1 MFRSVLTAVRS
12 SSFVRHNAIFFFG
25 SVAVGV
31 LNYVYYPI
39 LGRMLSVEAYGEV
52 QALVSLFLQMLVFL
66 VVMSQVTINVV
77 ANYTDEDKK
86 RRVVYELEKLALVIA
101 LAMLVIV
108 AIFAVKL
115 RTFFQFDST
124 WPFIAVMAALAASVP
139 LTFRSAYLRGRRR
152 FGMTALA
159 NLLGAAGKILFS
171 TILVWIGWSTFG
183 AVIGIVIAQL
193 LAFGY
198 AAYCAKK
205 IGFEKPEGVTFK
217 SLPSWSVLRP
227 EMKYGLFVLVG
238 SLTITVLASVD
249 IFIVKHYFDAET
261 AGQYAGIST
270 VARMIF
276 FLTMSVAQV
285 LLPSVR
291 IELSQKEN
299 RQYLL
304 KSLAL
309 VTVLGGTV
317 LLVFTVFSAN
327 IVRFLMGNSFSTYT
341 HLLPALSL
349 AMFIISILNLIVS
362 YYIALRR
369 YQISAI
375 VALGAI
381 ITGGLLIADHQTLA
395 MVVNSLL
402 YGSASMLGL
411 FVVWFAGRI
420 VTKQMRKGL

>member
-1 MFRSVLTAVRS
+1 
-12 SSFVRHNAIFFFG
+12 
-25 SVAVGV
+25 
-31 LNYVYYPI
+31 
-39 LGRMLSVEAYGEV
+39 
-52 QALVSLFLQMLVFL
+52 
-66 VVMSQVTINVV
+66 
-77 ANYTDEDKK
+77 
-86 RRVVYELEKLALVIA
+86 
-101 LAMLVIV
+101 
-108 AIFAVKL
+108 
-115 RTFFQFDST
+115 
-124 WPFIAVMAALAASVP
+124 
-139 LTFRSAYLRGRRR
+139 
-152 FGMTALA
+152 
-159 NLLGAAGKILFS
+159 
-171 TILVWIGWSTFG
+171 
-183 AVIGIVIAQL
+183 
-193 LAFGY
+193 
-198 AAYCAKK
+198 
-205 IGFEKPEGVTFK
+205 
-217 SLPSWSVLRP
+217 
-227 EMKYGLFVLVG
+227 MKYGLFVLVG

>member
-1 MFRSVLTAVRS
+1 M
-12 SSFVRHNAIFFFG
+12 RHNAIFFFG

-31 LNYVYYPI
+31 LNYVYYPV

-86 RRVVYELEKLALVIA
+86 RRVVYELEKLALLIA

-108 AIFAVKL
+108 AVSAVKL
-115 RTFFQFDST
+115 RSFFQFDSI
-124 WPFIAVMAALAASVP
+124 WPFIAVMGALAASVP

-152 FGMTALA
+152 FGMTAAA

-171 TILVWIGWSTFG
+171 TVLVWIGWSTFG

-205 IGFEKPEGVTFK
+205 IGFKKPDGVTFT
-217 SLPSWSVLRP
+217 SLPSWRVLKP
-227 EMKYGLFVLVG
+227 EVKYGLFVLVG

-291 IELSQKEN
+291 IQHTTKQN

-309 VTVLGGTV
+309 VTVLGGST
-317 LLVFTVFSAN
+317 LVAFTVFSAE
-327 IVRFLMGNSFSTYT
+327 IVRFLMGANFTTYS
-341 HLLPALSL
+341 HLLPSLSL
-349 AMFIISILNLIVS
+349 AMFIISILNLVVS

-369 YQISAI
+369 FQISAI

-381 ITGGLLIADHQTLA
+381 ITGGLLITDHQTLE

-420 VTKQMRKGL
+420 VTKQMRKGYERET